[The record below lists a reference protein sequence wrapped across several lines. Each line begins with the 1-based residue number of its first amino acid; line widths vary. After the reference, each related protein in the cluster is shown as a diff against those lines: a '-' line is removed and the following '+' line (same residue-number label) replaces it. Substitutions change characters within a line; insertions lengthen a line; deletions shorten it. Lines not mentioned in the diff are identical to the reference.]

1 MNTKSKHEEYLEKA
15 RSLSRIEAEQLFSR
29 MRGKLARRMDDKKLD
44 PVEAIARQ
52 LAFEDEQLNEWR
64 TKVAEIRKKSR
75 H

>member
-1 MNTKSKHEEYLEKA
+1 MNTKTKQEDYQEKA
-15 RSLSRIEAEQLFSR
+15 KSLSRIEVEQLFSR

-64 TKVAEIRKKSR
+64 TKVAEIRNKSK